1 MIKQMIQAK
10 VDGLFKELEDLS
22 IEIAEK
28 ELEKQNTTSITKMA
42 NESFDRK
49 TQLKYMVLTMQFQL
63 LSSIGGEKK

>member
-1 MIKQMIQAK
+1 MIQAK